1 MASQAMETGARSLAT
16 RQWEALPLFVR
27 QWVEIS
33 KLEYIEL
40 RYQAH
45 YWQAQMDSLW
55 TLPPD
60 DSDDSTRWMLIKSH
74 FTRRCATSLKTLWS
88 AAPPSGINTNKR
100 FGGSIIIALHCLN
113 R

>member
-1 MASQAMETGARSLAT
+1 MASQAMEMGARSLAT
-16 RQWEALPLFVR
+16 RQWEALP
-27 QWVEIS
+27 Q
-33 KLEYIEL
+33 L

>member
-1 MASQAMETGARSLAT
+1 MASQAMEMGARSLAT

-55 TLPPD
+55 TRCRLMTPMTQPGGCSSNRISPAAVLLRSKPCGRPP
-60 DSDDSTRWMLIKSH
+60 R
-74 FTRRCATSLKTLWS
+74 
-88 AAPPSGINTNKR
+88 PP
-100 FGGSIIIALHCLN
+100 A
-113 R
+113 